1 MPDHLDLNHL
11 LQTYLIPWGLRV
23 ALALL
28 IVVIGRMIISSA
40 ISVIKSLLRKA
51 GVDDTLVGFTTALL
65 RYLLLTFVVIAALS
79 QLGIDTTSMVAL
91 LGAAGLAVGLSLQGS
106 LQNFAAGV
114 LIIVL
119 RPFSKGNF
127 VEVSNSM
134 GTVESINIFN
144 TVLRTPDNRVVIL
157 PNSSIIGSAITNF
170 SAMDTRRVDM
180 VFSISYEDDLRK
192 AKALLEEILAADER
206 ILKEPAPVVALS
218 ELGAS
223 SVDFICR
230 PWVKASDFWPVKW
243 EVTTQVKLRFDA
255 AGLTIPYG
263 QMDVHL
269 HQAAP
274 RTDQTADEASRLAS

>member
-127 VEVSNSM
+127 VEVSNS
-134 GTVESINIFN
+134 
-144 TVLRTPDNRVVIL
+144 
-157 PNSSIIGSAITNF
+157 SIIGSAITNF

>member
-1 MPDHLDLNHL
+1 
-11 LQTYLIPWGLRV
+11 
-23 ALALL
+23 
-28 IVVIGRMIISSA
+28 
-40 ISVIKSLLRKA
+40 
-51 GVDDTLVGFTTALL
+51 
-65 RYLLLTFVVIAALS
+65 
-79 QLGIDTTSMVAL
+79 MVAL

-106 LQNFAAGV
+106 LQNFAAGA

-127 VEVSNSM
+127 VEVS
-134 GTVESINIFN
+134 
-144 TVLRTPDNRVVIL
+144 
-157 PNSSIIGSAITNF
+157 SSIGSAITNL

-180 VFSISYEDDLRK
+180 EFSISYEDDVRQ
-192 AKALLEEILAADER
+192 AKALLEEIVAADER
-206 ILKEPAPVVALS
+206 ILQESAPVVALN

-243 EVTTQVKLRFDA
+243 AITTQVKLRFDA

-269 HQAAP
+269 RQAEP
-274 RTDQTADEASRLAS
+274 RERGGTPETTQAQRLTS